1 MRTPDEMRDY
11 LAQKLL
17 LQRGDMLTAN
27 RYYTNTQPLAFMD
40 PDIARIMENRIKSL
54 SVNYA
59 RLVIDVLE
67 SRLQV
72 VGFATTPGQAAD
84 ERLWDLWQAS
94 DMDEQSQQAHLD
106 ALIYGRSFFLVWVG
120 ADGQPLITA
129 ESPLQ
134 CAIHRDPA
142 TRRTIGAIK
151 RWVDDDG
158 YTRAIVFTESDVV
171 EYVSR
176 SKIDT
181 TLLIDREPAPFTEDA
196 YDITSVMPNTLGV
209 VPMVALVNR
218 PRLQTPDGESELTD
232 VMPLVD
238 AINKLGTD
246 LMISAEYSASPRRY
260 VTGAMPDTHATKEQ
274 ATELANRI
282 EQVWER
288 AHASKMLIAPSDRT
302 SFGQFDVPSL
312 TNYQSAITL
321 LTAQIA
327 AIAALPPSYLSLLNS
342 NPTSADAIRSSEARL
357 SAKAVKRQRDWSGS
371 YEQLM
376 RLAVTI
382 RDGRPD
388 PRLVDMETLWKSP
401 EPTTIAQSADAESKL
416 YAAGI
421 IDQRAALTGLGYSPQ
436 DIERIQDNTEDGVIA

>member
-1 MRTPDEMRDY
+1 MKTPDEMRDY

-17 LQRGDMLTAN
+17 LQRGDMLKAD
-27 RYYTNTQPLAFMD
+27 RYYTNTQPLSFMD
-40 PDIARIMENRIKSL
+40 PDIARMVQGRLRSL

-59 RLVIDVLE
+59 RLVVDVLE

-72 VGFATTPGQAAD
+72 VGFSTTPGRASD
-84 ERLWDLWQAS
+84 DDLWQLWQAS

-106 ALIYGRSFFLVWVG
+106 ALVFGRSFFLVWVG
-120 ADGQPLITA
+120 ADGQPQITA

-142 TRRTIGAIK
+142 TRRTIGGIK

-158 YTRAIVFTESDVV
+158 HTRAIVFTESDVV

-176 SKIDT
+176 SRVDT
-181 TLLIDREPAPFTEDA
+181 TLLIDREPAAFTEDA
-196 YDITSVMPNTLGV
+196 YDVTSVMPNPLGI

-246 LMISAEYSASPRRY
+246 LMVAAEYSASPRRY
-260 VTGAMPDTHATKEQ
+260 VTGVMPDTHATQQQ
-274 ATELANRI
+274 ADDLAMRI
-282 EQVWER
+282 EKAWER
-288 AHASKMLIAPSDRT
+288 ARSSKFLVAPSDRT
-302 SFGQFDVPSL
+302 QFGQFDVASL
-312 TNYQSAITL
+312 NNYQSAIQL

-327 AIAALPPSYLSLLNS
+327 AIAALPPSYMSLMNS

-357 SAKAVKRQRDWSGS
+357 TAKAEKRQRDWSGS

-388 PRLVDMETLWKSP
+388 QRLVDMQTLWKSA
-401 EPTTIAQSADAESKL
+401 EPSTIAQSADAESKL
-416 YAAGI
+416 FAAGI
-421 IDQRAALTGLGYSPQ
+421 IDQRAALTELGYAPQ
-436 DIERIQDNTEDGVIA
+436 DIDRIQDNTEQVTA

>member
-1 MRTPDEMRDY
+1 MRTPDEMRDF
-11 LAQKLL
+11 LAHKLL

-40 PDIARIMENRIKSL
+40 PDVVRMVEGRLKSL

-59 RLVIDVLE
+59 RLVVDVLE

-72 VGFATTPGQAAD
+72 VGFSTSPGATAD
-84 ERLWDLWQAS
+84 DALWQLWQAS

-106 ALIYGRSFFLVWVG
+106 ALIYGRSFYLAWIG
-120 ADGQPLITA
+120 ADGQPLMTA

-142 TRRTIGAIK
+142 TRRTIGGLK

-158 YTRAIVFTESDVV
+158 YTRALLFTESDVV

-176 SKIDT
+176 SRIDT

-196 YDITSVMPNTLGV
+196 YDVVSVMPNTLGV
-209 VPMVALVNR
+209 VPLVALVNR

-232 VMPLVD
+232 VMPLID

-246 LMISAEYSASPRRY
+246 LMIAAEYAASPRRY
-260 VTGAMPDTHATKEQ
+260 VTGVMPDTHATAEQ
-274 ATELANRI
+274 ATQLAHRI
-282 EQVWER
+282 EKVWESAR
-288 AHASKMLIAPSDRT
+288 ASKFLVAPSEKT
-302 SFGQFDVPSL
+302 QFGQFDVASL
-312 TNYQSAITL
+312 NNYQTAIQL

-342 NPTSADAIRSSEARL
+342 NPTSADALRSSEARL
-357 SAKAVKRQRDWSGS
+357 AAKSAKRQRDWSGA

-388 PRLVDMETLWKSP
+388 PSLVDMQTLWRSA

-416 YAAGI
+416 FAAGI
-421 IDQRAALTGLGYSPQ
+421 IDQRTALTELGYTPQ
-436 DIERIQDNTEDGVIA
+436 DIERIQANTEGVNA

>member
-1 MRTPDEMRDY
+1 MRTPDEMREY

-27 RYYTNTQPLAFMD
+27 RYYTNTQPLSFMD
-40 PDIARIMENRIKSL
+40 PDIARMTEGRLKSL
-54 SVNYA
+54 SVNYS
-59 RLVIDVLE
+59 RLVVDVLA

-72 VGFATTPGQAAD
+72 VGFATTPGAAAD
-84 ERLWDLWQAS
+84 DALWQLWQAS
-94 DMDEQSQQAHLD
+94 DMDDQSEQAHLD

-120 ADGQPLITA
+120 ENGQPRITA

-151 RWVDDDG
+151 RWVTDDG
-158 YTRAIVFTESDVV
+158 FTQALVFTPTDVV

-176 SKIDT
+176 SRIDT

-196 YDITSVMPNTLGV
+196 YDVVNVMPNSLGV
-209 VPMVALVNR
+209 VPMVSLVNR
-218 PRLQTPDGESELTD
+218 SRLHTPDGESELTD

-246 LMISAEYSASPRRY
+246 LMVAAEYSAAPRRY
-260 VTGAMPDTHATKEQ
+260 VTGVMPDTHATQEQ
-274 ATELANRI
+274 AEDLARRI

-288 AHASKMLIAPSDRT
+288 ARTSKFMVAPSDKT
-302 SFGQFDVPSL
+302 SFGQLDVASL
-312 TNYQSAITL
+312 SSYQSAITL

-357 SAKAVKRQRDWSGS
+357 TAKAEKRQRDWSDA
-371 YEQLM
+371 YEHLM

-382 RDGRPD
+382 RDGQPD
-388 PRLVDMETLWKSP
+388 PRLVDMQTIWQSA
-401 EPTTIAQSADAESKL
+401 EPTTVAQSADAESKL

-421 IDQRAALTGLGYSPQ
+421 IDQRAALTELGYTPQ
-436 DIERIQDNTEDGVIA
+436 DIDRIQSNTEQVNA